1 MSQFDAIISA
11 MKAAPYSAKKH
22 LLEYTLHLL
31 KNLPEEE
38 LTEEDKSAL
47 LAYALEEVDVFLA
60 DIAEASSY
68 RQKDEIFTCE
78 DFLLCLILQLCPSP
92 KSLPE
97 GKLERINLL
106 ADTVAKERYLETY
119 LDGLFKQ
126 DSISEEEM
134 LRLIAMVQ
142 ETEDEF
148 QKGLFYT
155 GLVHYREQ
163 LSKLSPLAK
172 LSVAEHLVN
181 ELNRYLGSMPCS
193 EECLIN
199 LELMADISRYFGI
212 DPVIDLLYELL
223 KLGYRNINYYTTDT
237 LLCLGRPIPAEVID
251 ELAHDLEY
259 ANLTYCALKAHGK
272 QDAFPADCASEEYL
286 AKSDLTRWLMYPTEL
301 GKAPDEM
308 EFLGKVDCPYDE
320 APYFVFKYRSD
331 SDTLGEE
338 LQNKWLI
345 GWSSEDGG
353 TFSNFDEYA
362 LYEKD
367 TLEATLQNIL
377 ETLIG

>member
-1 MSQFDAIISA
+1 MTTWTNLSIIRA
-11 MKAAPYSAKKH
+11 
-22 LLEYTLHLL
+22 
-31 KNLPEEE
+31 
-38 LTEEDKSAL
+38 
-47 LAYALEEVDVFLA
+47 F
-60 DIAEASSY
+60 SS
-68 RQKDEIFTCE
+68 
-78 DFLLCLILQLCPSP
+78 LILQICPSP

-163 LSKLSPLAK
+163 LSKLSSLAK

-181 ELNRYLGSMPCS
+181 ELKRYLGSMPCS
-193 EECLIN
+193 EERLIN

-223 KLGYRNINYYTTDT
+223 KLGYQNINYYTTAT
-237 LLCLGRPIPAEVID
+237 LLCLERPIPAEVID

-272 QDAFPADCASEEYL
+272 QDNFPADCASEEYL